1 MPSLFSFKNI
11 NTMYRPND
19 IKANL
24 TDLWGWRQNY
34 DTEAFTISDSLTQTI
49 TGQYYQE
56 VHPLLTLDNIK
67 AIAPDFKNI
76 TYGEWLIGSQ
86 FRIGDRVTVGEL
98 HYRAKADN
106 IGLTP
111 ETNPTQWERF
121 DAFSE
126 WLETKTNA
134 SVLKAIRSFWD
145 SKMADNQMRN
155 ILESKTLF
163 NGTARIKNLLPNGSN
178 FVGFELVPIRAN
190 GVTLKIDKIG
200 LQFTGTQDVTL
211 YLYHS
216 SRNQPIKT
224 ETFTRTRDGGMQW
237 FDVADFLLP
246 YSSSDIDSGGSWY
259 LVYDQSAVSV
269 GQAISKDKDWSKRP
283 CGTCDRNEV
292 SAYRI
297 WSKYLEVHPF
307 KIASDQLVGGAI
319 WDVANN
325 LYTYET
331 NYGLNLQVT
340 IECDITDIIIQQKK
354 AFQNIIGLQV
364 AIDMLRE
371 FAYNPSYKIGRAQ
384 QNPGFTK
391 MEILYELDGDSQ
403 SYKKSGLGYDFTNA
417 MEAVSLDVKNMSRVC
432 TPCKNGGVRYK
443 TV

>member
-86 FRIGDRVTVGEL
+86 FRIGDRVTVGGL

-121 DAFSE
+121 DSFSE

-163 NGTARIKNLLPNGSN
+163 NGTARIKNLIPNGSN

-292 SAYRI
+292 SSHRI

-307 KIASDQLVGGAI
+307 KIASDQVVGGAI

-331 NYGLNLQVT
+331 NYGINLQVT
-340 IECDITDIIIQQKK
+340 IECDVTDIIIQQKK
-354 AFQNIIGLQV
+354 TFQNIIGLQV

-371 FAYNPSYKIGRAQ
+371 FAYNPSYKIGRKQ
-384 QNPGFTK
+384 QNPGMDK
-391 MEILYELDGDSQ
+391 MSILYELDGDSQ
-403 SYKKSGLGYDFTNA
+403 SYKKSGLGYQFSEA
-417 MEAVSLDVKNMSRVC
+417 MKAVSIDIKNMSRVC

>member
-1 MPSLFSFKNI
+1 MPSLFSLKTF
-11 NTMYRPND
+11 TMYRPND

-34 DTEAFTISDSLTQTI
+34 DTADFTISDSLTQTI

-56 VHPLLTLDNIK
+56 VHPLLTLENVK
-67 AIAPDFKNI
+67 SIAPDFKNI
-76 TYGEWLIGSQ
+76 DYDGWLITTQ
-86 FRIGDRVTVGEL
+86 YRVGDRVTLNEL
-98 HYRAKADN
+98 HYRAKVDN

-121 DAFSE
+121 DPFSE
-126 WLETKTNA
+126 WLENKTQA

-145 SKMADNQMRN
+145 SKMADNKMRN

-163 NGTARIKNLLPNGSN
+163 NGTARIKNLVPEGSN

-190 GVTLKIDKIG
+190 GVTTKIEKIG

-216 SRNQPIKT
+216 GRTQPIKT
-224 ETFTRTRDGGMQW
+224 QTFTRTRDGGMQW
-237 FDVADFLLP
+237 FDVTDFLLP
-246 YSSSDIDSGGSWY
+246 YSSSEVDSGGSWY
-259 LVYDQSAVSV
+259 LVYDQTAVST
-269 GQAISKDKDWSKRP
+269 GRAISKDKDWSKKP
-283 CGTCDRNEV
+283 CGTCDRDEV
-292 SAYRI
+292 SSHRI

-307 KIASDQLVGGAI
+307 KIASDQVVGGAI

-331 NYGLNLQVT
+331 NYGLNLQLT

-354 AFQNIIGLQV
+354 TFQNIIGLQV

-371 FAYNPSYKIGRAQ
+371 FAYNPSYKIGRKQ
-384 QNPGFTK
+384 QNPGMDK
-391 MEILYELDGDSQ
+391 MSILYELDGDSQ
-403 SYKKSGLGYDFTNA
+403 SYKKSGLGYQFSEA
-417 MEAVSLDVKNMSRVC
+417 MKAVSIDIKNMSRVC
-432 TPCKNGGVRYK
+432 TPCKNGGVRFK

>member
-1 MPSLFSFKNI
+1 
-11 NTMYRPND
+11 MYRPED

-56 VHPLLTLDNIK
+56 IHPLLTLDNIK
-67 AIAPDFKNI
+67 AIAPDFRNI
-76 TYGEWLIGSQ
+76 TYGEWLIDSQ
-86 FRIGDRVTVGEL
+86 FRIGDRVTVDEL

-200 LQFTGTQDVTL
+200 LQFTGNQDVTL

-216 SRNQPIKT
+216 SRNQPVKT

-259 LVYDQSAVSV
+259 LVYDQSVVLV

-283 CGTCDRNEV
+283 CGTCDRDEV
-292 SAYRI
+292 SSYRI

-307 KIASDQLVGGAI
+307 KIASDQVIGGAI

-340 IECDITDIIIQQKK
+340 IECDITDVIIQQKK

-384 QNPGFTK
+384 QNPGMDK
-391 MEILYELDGDSQ
+391 MSILYELDGDSQ
-403 SYKKSGLGYDFTNA
+403 SYKKSGLGYQFSKA
-417 MEAVSLDVKNMSRVC
+417 MKAVSLDVKNMSRVC

>member
-1 MPSLFSFKNI
+1 
-11 NTMYRPND
+11 MYRPDD

-34 DTEAFTISDSLTQTI
+34 DTADFTISDSLTQTI

-56 VHPLLTLDNIK
+56 VHPLLTLENVK
-67 AIAPDFKNI
+67 SIAPDFKNI
-76 TYGEWLIGSQ
+76 DYDGWVIGTQ
-86 FRIGDRVTVGEL
+86 YRVGDRVTLNDL
-98 HYRAKADN
+98 HYRAKIDN

-121 DAFSE
+121 DPFSE
-126 WLETKTNA
+126 WLENKTQA

-163 NGTARIKNLLPNGSN
+163 NGTARIKNLVPEGSN

-190 GVTLKIDKIG
+190 GVTTKIDKIG
-200 LQFTGTQDVTL
+200 LQFTETQDVTL

-216 SRNQPIKT
+216 SRTQPIKT
-224 ETFTRTRDGGMQW
+224 QTFTRTRDGGMQW
-237 FDVADFLLP
+237 FDVTDFLLP
-246 YSSSDIDSGGSWY
+246 YSSSEVDSGGSWY
-259 LVYDQSAVSV
+259 LVYDQTTVST
-269 GQAISKDKDWSKRP
+269 GRAISKDKDWSKKP
-283 CGTCDRNEV
+283 CGTCDRDEV
-292 SAYRI
+292 SSYRV

-307 KIASDQLVGGAI
+307 KIASDQVVGGAI

-331 NYGLNLQVT
+331 NYGLNLQLT
-340 IECDITDIIIQQKK
+340 IECDITDVIIQQKK
-354 AFQNIIGLQV
+354 TFQNIIGLQV

-371 FAYNPSYKIGRAQ
+371 FAYNPSYKIGRKQ
-384 QNPGFTK
+384 QNPGMDK
-391 MEILYELDGDSQ
+391 MSILYELDGDSQ
-403 SYKKSGLGYDFTNA
+403 SYKKSGLGYQFSEA
-417 MEAVSLDVKNMSRVC
+417 MKAVSIDIKNMSRVC

>member
-1 MPSLFSFKNI
+1 MPSLFSLKTF
-11 NTMYRPND
+11 TMYRPND

-34 DTEAFTISDSLTQTI
+34 DTADFTISDSLTQTI

-56 VHPLLTLDNIK
+56 VHPLLTLENVK
-67 AIAPDFKNI
+67 SIAPDFKNI
-76 TYGEWLIGSQ
+76 DYDGWLVTTQ
-86 FRIGDRVTVGEL
+86 YRVGDRVTLNES
-98 HYRAKADN
+98 HYRAKVDN

-121 DAFSE
+121 DPFSE
-126 WLETKTNA
+126 WLENKTQA

-145 SKMADNQMRN
+145 SKMADNKMRN

-163 NGTARIKNLLPNGSN
+163 NGTARIKNLVPEGSN

-190 GVTLKIDKIG
+190 GVITKIEKIG

-216 SRNQPIKT
+216 SRTQPIKT
-224 ETFTRTRDGGMQW
+224 QTFTRTRDGGMQW
-237 FDVADFLLP
+237 FDVTDFLLP
-246 YSSSDIDSGGSWY
+246 YSSSEIDSGGSWY
-259 LVYDQSAVSV
+259 LVYDQTAVST
-269 GQAISKDKDWSKRP
+269 GRAISKDKDWSKKP
-283 CGTCDRNEV
+283 CGTCDRDEV
-292 SAYRI
+292 SSHRI

-307 KIASDQLVGGAI
+307 KIASDQVVGGAI

-331 NYGLNLQVT
+331 NYGLNLQLT

-354 AFQNIIGLQV
+354 TFQNIIGLQV

-371 FAYNPSYKIGRAQ
+371 FAYNPSYKIGRKQ
-384 QNPGFTK
+384 QNPGMDK
-391 MEILYELDGDSQ
+391 MSILYELDGDSQ
-403 SYKKSGLGYDFTNA
+403 SYKKSGLGHQFSEA
-417 MEAVSLDVKNMSRVC
+417 MKAVSIDIKNMSRVC
-432 TPCKNGGVRYK
+432 TPCKNGGVRFK

>member
-1 MPSLFSFKNI
+1 MPSLFSLKTF
-11 NTMYRPND
+11 TMYRPND

-34 DTEAFTISDSLTQTI
+34 DTADFTISDSLTQTI

-56 VHPLLTLDNIK
+56 VHPLLTLENVK
-67 AIAPDFKNI
+67 SIAPDFKNI
-76 TYGEWLIGSQ
+76 DYDGWLVTTQ
-86 FRIGDRVTVGEL
+86 YRVGDRVTLNEL
-98 HYRAKADN
+98 HYRAKVDN

-121 DAFSE
+121 DPFSE
-126 WLETKTNA
+126 WLDNKTQA

-145 SKMADNQMRN
+145 SKMADNKMRN

-163 NGTARIKNLLPNGSN
+163 NGTARIKNLVPEGPN

-190 GVTLKIDKIG
+190 GVTTKIEKIG

-216 SRNQPIKT
+216 SRIQPIKT

-237 FDVADFLLP
+237 FDVTDFLLP
-246 YSSSDIDSGGSWY
+246 YSSSEVDSGGSWY
-259 LVYDQSAVSV
+259 LVYDQTAVST
-269 GQAISKDKDWSKRP
+269 GRAISKDKDWSKKP
-283 CGTCDRNEV
+283 CGTCDRDEV
-292 SAYRI
+292 SSHRI

-307 KIASDQLVGGAI
+307 KIASDQVVGGAI

-331 NYGLNLQVT
+331 NYGLNLQLT

-354 AFQNIIGLQV
+354 TFQNIIGLQV

-371 FAYNPSYKIGRAQ
+371 FAYNPSYKIGRKQ
-384 QNPGFTK
+384 QNPGMDK
-391 MEILYELDGDSQ
+391 MSILYELDGDSQ
-403 SYKKSGLGYDFTNA
+403 SYKKSGLGYQFSEV
-417 MEAVSLDVKNMSRVC
+417 MKAVSIDIKNMSRVC
-432 TPCKNGGVRYK
+432 TPCKNGGVRFK

>member
-1 MPSLFSFKNI
+1 
-11 NTMYRPND
+11 MYRPDD

-34 DTEAFTISDSLTQTI
+34 NTADFTISDSLTQTI

-56 VHPLLTLDNIK
+56 VHPLVTLENIK
-67 AIAPDFKNI
+67 SIAPDFKNI
-76 TYGEWLIGSQ
+76 DYDGWLITTQ
-86 FRIGDRVTVGEL
+86 YRVGDRVTLNEL
-98 HYRAKADN
+98 HYRAKVDN

-121 DAFSE
+121 DPFSE
-126 WLETKTNA
+126 WLENKTQA

-145 SKMADNQMRN
+145 SKMVDNKMRN

-163 NGTARIKNLLPNGSN
+163 NGTARIKNLVPEGSN

-190 GVTLKIDKIG
+190 GVTTKIEKIG
-200 LQFTGTQDVTL
+200 LQFTETQDVTL

-216 SRNQPIKT
+216 SRTQPIKT
-224 ETFTRTRDGGMQW
+224 QTFTRTRDGGMQW
-237 FDVADFLLP
+237 FDVTDFLLP
-246 YSSSDIDSGGSWY
+246 YSSSEIDSGGSWY
-259 LVYDQSAVSV
+259 LVYDQTAVST
-269 GQAISKDKDWSKRP
+269 GHAISKDKDWSKKP
-283 CGTCDRNEV
+283 CGTCDRDEV
-292 SAYRI
+292 FSYRI

-307 KIASDQLVGGAI
+307 KIASDQVVGGAI

-331 NYGLNLQVT
+331 NYGLNLQLT

-354 AFQNIIGLQV
+354 TFQNIIGLQV

-371 FAYNPSYKIGRAQ
+371 FAYNPSYKIGRKQ
-384 QNPGFTK
+384 QNPGMDK
-391 MEILYELDGDSQ
+391 MSILYELDGDSQ
-403 SYKKSGLGYDFTNA
+403 SYKKSGLGYQFSEA
-417 MEAVSLDVKNMSRVC
+417 MKAVSIDIKNMSRVC

>member
-1 MPSLFSFKNI
+1 
-11 NTMYRPND
+11 MYRPND

-34 DTEAFTISDSLTQTI
+34 DTETFTISDSLTQTI

-76 TYGEWLIGSQ
+76 AYDAWLISNQ
-86 FRIGDRVTVGEL
+86 YRVGDRVTLNEL

-163 NGTARIKNLLPNGSN
+163 NGTARIKNLIPNGSN

-190 GVTLKIDKIG
+190 GVTLRIDKIG
-200 LQFTGTQDVTL
+200 LQFTGSQDVTL

-224 ETFTRTRDGGMQW
+224 ETFARTRDGGMQW
-237 FDVADFLLP
+237 FDAADFLLP
-246 YSSSDIDSGGSWY
+246 FSSSDIDSGGSWY
-259 LVYDQSAVSV
+259 LVYDQLAVSV

-283 CGTCDRNEV
+283 CGTCDRDEV
-292 SAYRI
+292 SSYRI

-331 NYGLNLQVT
+331 NYGLNLLVT

-354 AFQNIIGLQV
+354 TFQNIIGLQV

-417 MEAVSLDVKNMSRVC
+417 MKAVSLDVKNMSRVC

>member
-1 MPSLFSFKNI
+1 MPSLFSLKTF
-11 NTMYRPND
+11 TMYRPND

-34 DTEAFTISDSLTQTI
+34 DTADFTISDSLTQTI

-56 VHPLLTLDNIK
+56 VHPLLTLENVK
-67 AIAPDFKNI
+67 SIAPDFKNI
-76 TYGEWLIGSQ
+76 DYDGWLVTTQ
-86 FRIGDRVTVGEL
+86 YRVGDRVTLNEL
-98 HYRAKADN
+98 HYRAKVDN

-121 DAFSE
+121 NPFSE
-126 WLETKTNA
+126 WLENKTQA

-145 SKMADNQMRN
+145 SKMADNKMRN

-163 NGTARIKNLLPNGSN
+163 NSTARIKNLVPEGSN

-190 GVTLKIDKIG
+190 GVTTKIEKIG

-216 SRNQPIKT
+216 SRTQPIKT
-224 ETFTRTRDGGMQW
+224 QTFTRTRDGGMQW
-237 FDVADFLLP
+237 FDVTDFLLP
-246 YSSSDIDSGGSWY
+246 YSSSEIDSGGSWY
-259 LVYDQSAVSV
+259 LVYDQTAVST
-269 GQAISKDKDWSKRP
+269 GRAISKDKDWSKKP
-283 CGTCDRNEV
+283 CGTCDRDEV
-292 SAYRI
+292 SSHRI

-307 KIASDQLVGGAI
+307 KIASDQVVGGAI

-331 NYGLNLQVT
+331 NYGLNLQLT

-354 AFQNIIGLQV
+354 TFQNIIGLQV

-371 FAYNPSYKIGRAQ
+371 FAYNPSYKIGRKQ
-384 QNPGFTK
+384 QNPGMDK
-391 MEILYELDGDSQ
+391 MSILYELDGDSQ
-403 SYKKSGLGYDFTNA
+403 SYKKSGLGYQFSEA
-417 MEAVSLDVKNMSRVC
+417 MKAVSIDIKNMSRVC
-432 TPCKNGGVRYK
+432 TPCKNGGVRFK

>member
-1 MPSLFSFKNI
+1 MPSLFSLKTF
-11 NTMYRPND
+11 TMYRPND

-34 DTEAFTISDSLTQTI
+34 DTADFTISDSLTQTI

-56 VHPLLTLDNIK
+56 VHPLLTLENVK
-67 AIAPDFKNI
+67 SIAPDFKNI
-76 TYGEWLIGSQ
+76 DYDGWLVTTQ
-86 FRIGDRVTVGEL
+86 YRVGDRVTLNEL
-98 HYRAKADN
+98 HYRAKIDN

-121 DAFSE
+121 DPFSE
-126 WLETKTNA
+126 WLENKTQA

-145 SKMADNQMRN
+145 SKMADNKMRN

-163 NGTARIKNLLPNGSN
+163 NGTARIKNLVPEGSN

-190 GVTLKIDKIG
+190 GVTTKIEKIG

-216 SRNQPIKT
+216 SRTQPIKT
-224 ETFTRTRDGGMQW
+224 QTFTRTRDGGMQW

-246 YSSSDIDSGGSWY
+246 YSSSEIDSGGSWY
-259 LVYDQSAVSV
+259 LVYDQTAVST
-269 GQAISKDKDWSKRP
+269 GRAISKDKDWSKKP
-283 CGTCDRNEV
+283 CGTCDRDEV
-292 SAYRI
+292 SSHRI

-307 KIASDQLVGGAI
+307 KIASDQVVGGAI

-331 NYGLNLQVT
+331 NYGLNLQLT

-354 AFQNIIGLQV
+354 TFQNIIGLQV

-371 FAYNPSYKIGRAQ
+371 FAYNPSYKIGRKQ
-384 QNPGFTK
+384 QNPGMDK
-391 MEILYELDGDSQ
+391 MSILYELDGDSQ
-403 SYKKSGLGYDFTNA
+403 SYKKSGLGYQFSEA
-417 MEAVSLDVKNMSRVC
+417 MKAVSIDIKNMSRVC
-432 TPCKNGGVRYK
+432 TPCKNGGVRFK

>member
-1 MPSLFSFKNI
+1 MPSLFSLKTF
-11 NTMYRPND
+11 TMYRPND

-34 DTEAFTISDSLTQTI
+34 DTADFTISDSLTQTI

-56 VHPLLTLDNIK
+56 VHPLLTLENVK
-67 AIAPDFKNI
+67 SIAPDFKNI
-76 TYGEWLIGSQ
+76 DYDGWLVTTQ
-86 FRIGDRVTVGEL
+86 HRVGDRVTLNEL
-98 HYRAKADN
+98 HYRAKVDN

-121 DAFSE
+121 DPFSE
-126 WLETKTNA
+126 WLENKTQA

-145 SKMADNQMRN
+145 SKMADNKMRN

-163 NGTARIKNLLPNGSN
+163 NGTARIKNLVPEGSN

-190 GVTLKIDKIG
+190 GVTTKIEKIG

-216 SRNQPIKT
+216 SRTQPIKT
-224 ETFTRTRDGGMQW
+224 QTFTRTRDGGMQW
-237 FDVADFLLP
+237 FDVSDFLLP
-246 YSSSDIDSGGSWY
+246 YSSSEVDSGGSWY
-259 LVYDQSAVSV
+259 LVYDQTAVST
-269 GQAISKDKDWSKRP
+269 GRAISKDKDWSKKP
-283 CGTCDRNEV
+283 CGTCDRDEV
-292 SAYRI
+292 SSHRI

-307 KIASDQLVGGAI
+307 KIASDQVVGGAI

-331 NYGLNLQVT
+331 NYGINLQVT
-340 IECDITDIIIQQKK
+340 IECDVTDIIIQQKK

-371 FAYNPSYKIGRAQ
+371 FAYNPSYKIGRKQ
-384 QNPGFTK
+384 QNPGMDK
-391 MEILYELDGDSQ
+391 MSILYELDGDSQ
-403 SYKKSGLGYDFTNA
+403 GYKKSGLGYQFSEA
-417 MEAVSLDVKNMSRVC
+417 LKAVSIDIKNMSRVC
-432 TPCKNGGVRYK
+432 TPCKNGGVRFK

>member
-1 MPSLFSFKNI
+1 MPSLFSLKTF
-11 NTMYRPND
+11 TMYRPDD

-34 DTEAFTISDSLTQTI
+34 NTADFTISDSLTQTI

-56 VHPLLTLDNIK
+56 VHPLLTLENVK
-67 AIAPDFKNI
+67 SIAPDFKNI
-76 TYGEWLIGSQ
+76 DYDGWLITTQ
-86 FRIGDRVTVGEL
+86 YRVGDRVTLNEL
-98 HYRAKADN
+98 HYRAKTDN

-163 NGTARIKNLLPNGSN
+163 NGTARIKNLVPEGSN

-190 GVTLKIDKIG
+190 GVTTKIEKIG

-216 SRNQPIKT
+216 SRTQPIKT
-224 ETFTRTRDGGMQW
+224 QTFTRTRDGGMQW
-237 FDVADFLLP
+237 FDVTDFLLP
-246 YSSSDIDSGGSWY
+246 YSSSEVDSGGSWY
-259 LVYDQSAVSV
+259 LVYDQTAVST
-269 GQAISKDKDWSKRP
+269 GRAISKDKDWSKKP
-283 CGTCDRNEV
+283 CGTCDRDEV
-292 SAYRI
+292 SSYRI

-307 KIASDQLVGGAI
+307 KIASDQVVGGAI

-331 NYGLNLQVT
+331 NYGINLQVT
-340 IECDITDIIIQQKK
+340 IECDVTDIIIQQKK
-354 AFQNIIGLQV
+354 TFQNIIGLQV

-371 FAYNPSYKIGRAQ
+371 FAYNPSYKIGRKQ
-384 QNPGFTK
+384 QNPGMDK
-391 MEILYELDGDSQ
+391 MSILYELDGDSQ
-403 SYKKSGLGYDFTNA
+403 SYKKSGLGYQFSEA
-417 MEAVSLDVKNMSRVC
+417 MKAVSIDIKNMSRVC
-432 TPCKNGGVRYK
+432 TPCRNGGVRFK